1 MAPITWNYKTMS
13 DYITEFENFYNKSK
27 SEENYILGFS
37 YGAVIAFSTAEK
49 LHPRKLFLCSLSSDF
64 KEDVASMSDTIKRYI
79 GEKRVADCLTR
90 SGKEIAKKLTVPTL
104 VFCGEKEGRA
114 YPQLKKRCE
123 ETVQLAS
130 NAKLII
136 VKDSPHDIAYPEY
149 VMAIKGVI

>member
-1 MAPITWNYKTMS
+1 
-13 DYITEFENFYNKSK
+13 
-27 SEENYILGFS
+27 
-37 YGAVIAFSTAEK
+37 
-49 LHPRKLFLCSLSSDF
+49 
-64 KEDVASMSDTIKRYI
+64 
-79 GEKRVADCLTR
+79 
-90 SGKEIAKKLTVPTL
+90 L

-149 VMAIKGVI
+149 VMAIKGQF